1 LGLKVPDAAIAS
13 SKEKSRWAHEEH
25 DVYALAHTRAKNRAI
40 ADLIGGGEVSAEEI
54 ESEQGLAKTDTTRSA
69 K

>member
-1 LGLKVPDAAIAS
+1 M
-13 SKEKSRWAHEEH
+13 
-25 DVYALAHTRAKNRAI
+25 KNRAI